1 MVEHRGTV
9 VLIDDEED
17 VLHAGKQT
25 LELEGIGVRVFR
37 DAESALDILAPD
49 WCGIVLT
56 DVKMPGMDGMEL
68 LRQVRAIDPE
78 LPVILITGHGDVA
91 MALQAIRA
99 GAYDFIEKPAAPEQ
113 LIDVVQRALEKRDLV
128 LENRALRREL
138 ESLSGMDS
146 RMVGRS
152 DGIEKVRRT
161 IANIADTGIDVLI
174 EGETG
179 TGKELVARC
188 LHDFS
193 NRRGKRFVALNC
205 GALPE
210 TIVESE
216 LFGHEAGAFTGAVKR
231 RIGKLEFANG
241 GTVFLD
247 EIESMPIGLQVK
259 LLRVLQERTIERL
272 GGNESIPIDVRV
284 VAATKLD
291 LVAEAEAGRFR
302 KDLFYR
308 LNVARIAIP
317 PLRERKSDILL
328 LFHHFLHKACLR
340 FDRDVPDL
348 PESHEANLM
357 ARSWPGNVRELGN
370 AAERYALG
378 LSDMQTPGVD
388 GGPVDD
394 GDASMSLEAQLDAFE
409 RQVVAAALRK
419 TDGRVGQAA
428 EALGIQR
435 KTLYLRMRK
444 FGLDRKDFAGGGAE
458 D

>member
-68 LRQVRAIDPE
+68 LRQVRAVDPE

-328 LFHHFLHKACLR
+328 LFHHFLHKACQR
-340 FDRDVPDL
+340 FDRAVPDL

-378 LSDMQTPGVD
+378 LSDMQTQGVD

-394 GDASMSLEAQLDAFE
+394 GEASMSLEAQLDAFE

-444 FGLDRKDFAGGGAE
+444 FGLDRKDFAGGGGE

>member
-1 MVEHRGTV
+1 MVDQRGSV

-25 LELEGIGVRVFR
+25 LELEGIDVRAFR
-37 DAESALDILAPD
+37 DAESALSLLAPG
-49 WCGIVLT
+49 WCGIVLS
-56 DVKMPGMDGMEL
+56 DVKMPGMNGMEL
-68 LRQVRAIDPE
+68 LRLVRAVDPE

-91 MALQAIRA
+91 MALKAIRD

-113 LIDVVQRALEKRDLV
+113 LIDVVQRALEKRNLV
-128 LENRALRREL
+128 LENRALRHEL

-146 RMVGRS
+146 RIVGRS
-152 DGIEKVRRT
+152 EGIEKVRHT

-193 NRRGKRFVALNC
+193 ARRGKRFVALNC

-210 TIVESE
+210 SIIESE
-216 LFGHEAGAFTGAVKR
+216 LFGHEPGAFTGAVKR
-231 RIGKLEFANG
+231 RVGKLEFADG

-247 EIESMPIGLQVK
+247 EIESMPVGLQVK

-272 GGNESIPIDVRV
+272 GGNETIPIAVRV

-291 LVAEAEAGRFR
+291 LMAEAEAGRFR

-317 PLRERKSDILL
+317 PLRERKSDVPL
-328 LFHHFLHKACLR
+328 LFHHFLHKACQR
-340 FDRDVPDL
+340 FRRDMPELPD
-348 PESHEANLM
+348 SHKANLM

-378 LSDMQTPGVD
+378 LSDMQAQE
-388 GGPVDD
+388 PVGRTATE
-394 GDASMSLEAQLDAFE
+394 GDAPTSLEVQLDAFE
-409 RQVVAAALRK
+409 RQIIAAALRK
-419 TDGRVGQAA
+419 TGGRVGQAA
-428 EALGIQR
+428 EALGILR

-444 FGLDRKDFAGGGAE
+444 FGLDRKDFASDAS
-458 D
+458 DT